1 MQNLSITKNT
11 FYKFGLISDDAALI
25 QKVDSENTHVIQS
38 IKALQEPSH
47 FRVLVVDYNF
57 ILKHDAFDYLKKK
70 CTKLIFIFKDAS
82 INPTLF
88 KNTPPDHVLFSE
100 DFNEQIFIDQDQAL
114 IEKEQNAV
122 YLNLAADLNTE
133 YENIKMELEAKLDE
147 TKHDLLASRQ
157 KILDANIRTEAMR
170 KILFSITQERDLH
183 RIETIL
189 NDLLPASSKAT
200 WIKIV
205 PEQQQ
210 KALEVE
216 LNQQLNTTFKFY
228 SLPDH
233 VIFFIK
239 GDQKSFKKDDLNL
252 FSKIKDVI
260 EINYNREVNYTN
272 LARTENIV
280 RKAFDEFNH
289 PMAVIDS
296 SYTLIQANATFNR
309 HASKKQLCYE
319 VLFNTDKPCPN
330 CHLGAKYST
339 EVNGAVFDVYSNPIA
354 IDNNPTKLWINLYK
368 NKTQEHHFEQRL
380 NQTVKMKELGI
391 ISSSI
396 AHELNNPIGGI
407 LSYLQLIQ
415 MDLAKDH
422 AMTADIKAMV
432 ETTLRMKKIIEDLL
446 IFSRINNFKDTDL
459 YNMADLVQESLSI
472 HEIHFKNE
480 NIKIVNHAAGS
491 DVQLKISKAAFR
503 DALHFIFN
511 FYIEKIKTF
520 RKSHSQ
526 KTGLVEVKFS
536 THKSSTTDQL
546 NYYIEF
552 QGNCGTLDEAE
563 KSKDISLLALSK
575 CLTDQNMHL
584 EIAAPSENWIS
595 LKVIVQKS

>member
-1 MQNLSITKNT
+1 MKDS
-11 FYKFGLISDDAALI
+11 FHKFGLVSDDNELI
-25 QKVDSENTHVIQS
+25 QRVDFENTHIIQS
-38 IKALQEPSH
+38 LKALIESPS
-47 FRVLVVDYNF
+47 FRVLIVDYDF
-57 ILKHDAFDYLKKK
+57 LLKHNAFQALENKYNNL
-70 CTKLIFIFKDAS
+70 TFIFKNDS

-88 KNTPPDHVLFSE
+88 KNTPPDRVLFSKN
-100 DFNEQIFIDQDQAL
+100 FTEQVFIDQDQA
-114 IEKEQNAV
+114 ITEKEQNAV

-133 YENIKMELEAKLDE
+133 YENIKLELEAKLDE

-157 KILDANIRTEAMR
+157 KILDANIRTESMR
-170 KILFSITQERDLH
+170 KILYSITQERDLH

-205 PEQQQ
+205 PEQKQQ
-210 KALEVE
+210 ALELE
-216 LNQQLNTTFKFY
+216 LNLQLNTTFKFY
-228 SLPDH
+228 NLPDH

-260 EINYNREVNYTN
+260 EINYNREVNYLN

-280 RKAFDEFNH
+280 RKAFEEFNH
-289 PMAVIDS
+289 PLAVIDS
-296 SYTLIQANATFNR
+296 SYNLIQANAAFNR

-319 VLFNTDKPCPN
+319 VLFNTDKPCAS
-330 CHLGAKYST
+330 CHLGTKYST
-339 EVNGAVFDVYSNPIA
+339 EVNGAIFDVYSNPLA

-368 NKTQEHHFEQRL
+368 NKTEEHHFEQRL

-415 MDLAKDH
+415 MDLTKDH
-422 AMTADIKAMV
+422 SMTADIKAMV
-432 ETTLRMKKIIEDLL
+432 DTTLRMKKIIEDLL
-446 IFSRINNFKDTDL
+446 IFSRTNNFKDTDL
-459 YNMADLVQESLSI
+459 YNIAALIQENLSI
-472 HEIHFKNE
+472 HEMHFKNE
-480 NIKIVNHAAGS
+480 NIKIVNHAADS
-491 DVQLKISKAAFR
+491 DLQLKVSKAAFR

-511 FYIEKIKTF
+511 FYIEKIKNF
-520 RKSHSQ
+520 RKHHAQ

-536 THKSSTTDQL
+536 THKSATSDQL
-546 NYYIEF
+546 NTYIEF
-552 QGNCGTLDEAE
+552 QGNCGSLDETE